1 MREIPKE
8 LQVYRHFKGSLY
20 QIVAIAVHTETT
32 DKLVVYRS
40 LQNPERVFA
49 RPLEMFLSEVNH
61 KKYPEV
67 KAKYRFTLLSEAEEE
82 DNSETSTENNLE
94 PAEIREGSASENN
107 IESVVEE
114 KAESEAKMEEPAEE
128 KTEPESDDNAVYK
141 EDGTLVLDP
150 TIEKILDSKEYTDK
164 IEAFELLRGKC
175 DENMLSTIAMS
186 LDIQLSGET
195 LEEKYADILKCLR
208 MHQKYETNR
217 LR

>member
-8 LQVYRHFKGSLY
+8 LQVYKHFKGSLY
-20 QIVAIAVHTETT
+20 QIVAVAVHTETT

-40 LQNPERVFA
+40 LKNPERVFA
-49 RPLEMFLSEVNH
+49 RPLDMFLSEVNH
-61 KKYPEV
+61 KKYPDV
-67 KAKYRFTLLSEAEEE
+67 KAKYRFTLLDEVEDEISEEE
-82 DNSETSTENNLE
+82 DKVETSDFTDN
-94 PAEIREGSASENN
+94 IVEGSS
-107 IESVVEE
+107 EE
-114 KAESEAKMEEPAEE
+114 KIEDSKDAE
-128 KTEPESDDNAVYK
+128 TVSDDEKIYK

-150 TIEKILDSKEYTDK
+150 VIEKILDSKEYTDK

-195 LEEKYADILKCLR
+195 LDEKYADILKCLR
-208 MHQKYETNR
+208 MHQKYETTR

>member
-1 MREIPKE
+1 MRETPKE
-8 LQVYRHFKGSLY
+8 LQVYKHFKGSLY
-20 QIVAIAVHTETT
+20 QIVAVAIHTETT

-40 LQNPERVFA
+40 LEHPERVFA
-49 RPLEMFLSEVNH
+49 RPLEMFMSEVNR
-61 KKYPEV
+61 KKYPDV
-67 KAKYRFTLLSEAEEE
+67 KAKYRFTLLGEEE
-82 DNSETSTENNLE
+82 SEESEESQEPEIEETPAINEECRECEENKE
-94 PAEIREGSASENN
+94 ET
-107 IESVVEE
+107 VEE
-114 KAESEAKMEEPAEE
+114 S
-128 KTEPESDDNAVYK
+128 DNAVETENDSDDEAIYK

-150 TIEKILDSKEYTDK
+150 VIEKILDSKEFTDK

-195 LEEKYADILKCLR
+195 LDEKYADILKCLR